1 MTDKN
6 QTSRP
11 QLLDRDF
18 LASENFHEQIA
29 AKAPGVSVLSD
40 AELMKSLQVTID
52 ERQDGGDGVWIFAY
66 GSLIW
71 SCPLIVSTQRVAEI
85 RGWHRSL
92 CLRNVI
98 GRGSPENPGLTMALE
113 AGGKCTG
120 IAMHVSEETFAS
132 ELAILWRR
140 EMILNSYRPIWVEV
154 CNAEGMV
161 FGSAIT
167 FAVND
172 KSEEYLEGIS
182 FTEVVRMIA
191 TATGLLGSSADYL
204 FQTLSGLNAE
214 GIEAPDL
221 DELVTAVKRAM
232 AHTAELS
239 SACAGDLRGTSY
251 QLKRNSWLAL

>member
-6 QTSRP
+6 QSPRP

-18 LASENFHEQIA
+18 LASNNFHEQVA
-29 AKAPGVSVLSD
+29 ARAPGARLLSE
-40 AELMKSLQVTID
+40 AQLLRSLQATLD
-52 ERQDGGDGVWIFAY
+52 ERPDAGNGVWIFAY

-92 CLRNVI
+92 CLSNVI
-98 GRGSPENPGLTMALE
+98 GRGSPETPGLTMALE
-113 AGGKCTG
+113 AGGQCTG
-120 IAMHVSEETFAS
+120 IAMHVPEDTFAS

-140 EMILNSYRPIWVEV
+140 EMILDSYRPQWVEV
-154 CNAEGMV
+154 CDAEGMV

-167 FAVND
+167 FAVNY

-182 FTEVVRMIA
+182 YAEVVHRMA
-191 TATGLLGSSADYL
+191 TGSGLLGSSADYL

-214 GIEAPDL
+214 GIEDPDL
-221 DELVTAVKRAM
+221 DELVKAVKRAM
-232 AHTAELS
+232 AQT
-239 SACAGDLRGTSY
+239 G
-251 QLKRNSWLAL
+251 